1 MLGEAVSLYYFSERT
16 EKLFL
21 IFSVVHVERKKAYDV
36 GLKLLNSYNLIAAM
50 YEVGYSVAGAAIC
63 SFFFA
68 QSRGRYVESEKNERL
83 KSEFEDKTEH
93 KISVFK
99 RQK

>member
-50 YEVGYSVAGAAIC
+50 YEVGYSVAGAA
-63 SFFFA
+63 
-68 QSRGRYVESEKNERL
+68 VEQLPLAKTPER
-83 KSEFEDKTEH
+83 H
-93 KISVFK
+93 NIG
-99 RQK
+99 QKQVYFP